1 MVEKCHVVRHDLPL
15 SSCQSSSRCSES
27 ENFEISSTNRRG
39 RSYLKAEWKK
49 AHLLCEKS
57 ILFKVRIFSLHNF

>member
-27 ENFEISSTNRRG
+27 ENFEISATNRRG
-39 RSYLKAEWKK
+39 RFYVIAECKK
-49 AHLLCEKS
+49 TYLLCEKS
-57 ILFKVRIFSLHNF
+57 ILLKVRIFSLHNF